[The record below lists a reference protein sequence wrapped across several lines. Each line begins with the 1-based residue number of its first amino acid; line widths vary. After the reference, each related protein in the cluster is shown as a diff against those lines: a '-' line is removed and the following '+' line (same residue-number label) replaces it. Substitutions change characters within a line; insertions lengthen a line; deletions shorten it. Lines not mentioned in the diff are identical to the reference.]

1 MTKECVI
8 FNEVV
13 FLYDSSSLPVFDGLS
28 VRLGIGWTGI
38 IGPNGSGKTTFLR
51 LACGELIPLR
61 GSVRSPD
68 KVIYCPQRT
77 DQMPTDLGG
86 FLKTDNHI
94 ACTLRG
100 QLNIQEDWVSRW
112 ETLSHGE
119 RKRAQIAV
127 ALWREP
133 RVLAIDEPTNHIDL
147 EARQLLAVALRSF
160 RGIGLL
166 VGHDRDLL
174 DNLCRQTLFIEP
186 PNAILRPGGYTKA
199 LELAKAE
206 HERALKLRTQAKRK
220 FAKLQREITNRA
232 GEAAKSNRRRSKRGL
247 DPKDHDTR
255 FIRGLARYSG
265 KDGQAGRKLRQLDGR
280 QQRAQTELASTH
292 VKKQQQLGVNIRGE
306 RSGRNT
312 LFHLPAGSIKLG
324 NGVPL
329 VFPELPITPQDRIAI
344 IGSNGAGKSTL
355 IQHIVNRLDLP
366 GQKIVYIPQEINRL
380 KARKIVNFA
389 RNLPKTK
396 LGDAMTF
403 VSCLGSNPQ
412 RLMET
417 AEPSP
422 GELRKLILAVGMVD
436 QPHLIIMDEPTN
448 HLDLPSINCLESALN
463 DCVCSLLLVSHDLRF
478 LQKLCRTCWEINLV
492 EDNQVNLTARLKT
505 SSINN
510 HPLFKKYDKPDQ

>member
-28 VRLGIGWTGI
+28 VRLGVGWTGI

-51 LACGELIPLR
+51 LACGKLIPLR
-61 GSVRSPD
+61 GSVNSPD

-77 DQMPTDLGG
+77 DQMPPELEA
-86 FLKTDNHI
+86 FVKTNSHI

-100 QLNIQEDWVSRW
+100 QLKIQEDWVSRW

-127 ALWREP
+127 ALWQQP

-147 EARQLLAVALRSF
+147 EARQLLAEALRSF

-166 VGHDRDLL
+166 ISHDRDML
-174 DNLCRQTLFIEP
+174 DNLCRQTLFIEL

-206 HERALKLRTQAKRK
+206 QQRSLKLRTKAKRK
-220 FAKLQREITNRA
+220 LTKLQREISNRA
-232 GEAAKSNRRRSKRGL
+232 REAVKSNRKRSKRGL
-247 DPKDHDTR
+247 SPKDHDAR
-255 FIRGLARYSG
+255 FVRGLARYSG
-265 KDGQAGRKLRQLDGR
+265 KDGQAGRKLRQLNGR
-280 QQRAQTELASTH
+280 QQRAQAELANTY
-292 VKKQQQLGVNIRGE
+292 VKKQQQLGINICGE

-312 LFHLPAGSIKLG
+312 LFRLPAGSIKLG
-324 NGVPL
+324 NEVPL
-329 VFPELPITPQDRIAI
+329 VFPELSITPQDRIAI
-344 IGSNGAGKSTL
+344 IGSNGSGKSTL

-366 GQKIVYIPQEINRL
+366 EQKFVYIPQEIDRL
-380 KARKIVNFA
+380 KARQIVNSV
-389 RNLPKTK
+389 RNLPKIK

-403 VSCLGSNPQ
+403 VSCLGSDPQ
-412 RLMET
+412 CLMET

-422 GELRKLILAVGMVD
+422 GELRKLMLAVGMAD
-436 QPHLIIMDEPTN
+436 QPHLIVMDEPTN

-463 DCVCSLLLVSHDLRF
+463 NCVCSLLLVSHDLRF
-478 LQKLCRTCWEINLV
+478 LQKLCRTCWEITLV
-492 EDNQVNLTARLKT
+492 EDNHDNTKACLVISN
-505 SSINN
+505 INN
-510 HPLFKKYDKPDQ
+510 PPLLKKYGKPYQ

>member
-8 FNEVV
+8 FHEVV

-28 VRLGIGWTGI
+28 VRLGTGWTGI

-51 LACGELIPLR
+51 LACGELISLR
-61 GSVRSPD
+61 GSVNLPD

-77 DQMPTDLGG
+77 DQMPTGLKT
-86 FLKTDNHI
+86 FLRTDNHI

-100 QLNIQEDWVSRW
+100 QLKIQEGWVSRW

-127 ALWREP
+127 ALWQQP

-147 EARQLLAVALRSF
+147 EARQLLAGALRSF

-166 VGHDRDLL
+166 VSHDRDLL
-174 DNLCRQTLFIEP
+174 DNLCKQTLFIEP

-199 LELAKAE
+199 LELAMAE
-206 HERALKLRTQAKRK
+206 QQRALRLRTKTKRK
-220 FAKLQREITNRA
+220 LTQLQREISNRA
-232 GEAAKSNRRRSKRGL
+232 REAAKANRRRSKRGL
-247 DPKDHDTR
+247 APKDHDAR
-255 FIRGLARYSG
+255 FVRGLARYSG

-280 QQRAQTELASTH
+280 QQRAQAELSNTH
-292 VKKQQQLGVNIRGE
+292 IKRQRQLGINIRGE

-324 NGVPL
+324 NDLPL
-329 VFPELPITPQDRIAI
+329 VFPELSITPQDRIAI
-344 IGSNGAGKSTL
+344 IGSNGTGKSTL
-355 IQHIVNRLDLP
+355 IRYIINQLDLP
-366 GQKIVYIPQEINRL
+366 EQKVVYLPQEIDRF
-380 KARKIVNFA
+380 KARQIVNSV

-422 GELRKLILAVGMVD
+422 GELRKLLLAVGMAEK
-436 QPHLIIMDEPTN
+436 PYLIIMDEPTN
-448 HLDLPSINCLESALN
+448 HLDLPSITCLESALN

-478 LQKLCRTCWEINLV
+478 LQTLTRTCWKIT
-492 EDNQVNLTARLKT
+492 EDEHDNVKMCLTVDDMGIQRW
-505 SSINN
+505 SE
-510 HPLFKKYDKPDQ
+510 F